1 MAKFVATDITTS
13 LNGSD
18 ISESLAQVEL
28 NITADEVET
37 TSFGTANAGWRTFTG
52 GLKQATVT
60 LQFHQDFGASGV
72 DATLWPLLN
81 TNGTFV
87 IKPTSGTVSA
97 TNPSY
102 EFEALISQYNPI
114 ASSVGD
120 LASFSVTFPIVGEV
134 TRGTSA

>member
-1 MAKFVATDITTS
+1 MAKFVATDITTT

-37 TSFGTANAGWRTFTG
+37 TAFGGDGWRSYTG

-60 LQFHQDFGASGV
+60 LQFHQDFGAGGI

-97 TNPSY
+97 TNPEY
-102 EFEALISQYNPI
+102 EFEALISQYSPI

-120 LASFSVTFPIVGEV
+120 LASFSVTFPIVGAV
-134 TRGTSA
+134 TRATA

>member
-1 MAKFVATDITTS
+1 MAKFVATDVTTT

-28 NITADEVET
+28 NITSDEVET
-37 TSFGTANAGWRTFTG
+37 TSFGTANAGWRTYTG

-60 LQFHQDFGASGV
+60 LQFHQDFGASGI
-72 DATLWPLLN
+72 DSTLWPLLN

-87 IKPTSGTVSA
+87 IKPTSGAASA
-97 TNPSY
+97 TNPEYS
-102 EFEALISQYNPI
+102 FEALISQYSPV

-120 LASFSVTFPIVGEV
+120 LASFSITLPVVGAV
-134 TRGTSA
+134 SRGTGA

>member
-18 ISESLAQVEL
+18 ISDALAQVEL

-37 TSFGTANAGWRTFTG
+37 TSFGGDGFRSYTG

-60 LQFHQDFGASGV
+60 LQFHQDFGSGGIDSV
-72 DATLWPLLN
+72 LFPLLG
-81 TNGTFV
+81 TNGTFI

-102 EFEALISQYNPI
+102 SFLALISQYSPI

-120 LASFSVTFPIVGEV
+120 LASFSVTFPIDGPV
-134 TRGTSA
+134 TRGTGGTA

>member
-1 MAKFVATDITTS
+1 MAKFVATDITTT

-18 ISESLAQVEL
+18 ISDNLAQVEL
-28 NITADEVET
+28 NITADEVEA
-37 TSFGTANAGWRTFTG
+37 SAFGSGWRTYVG

-60 LQFHQDFGASGV
+60 LSFHQDFGAGGI

-81 TNGTFV
+81 TNGTFT

-102 EFEALISQYNPI
+102 SFVALISQYNPI

-120 LASFSVTFPIVGEV
+120 LASFSVTFPVVGEV
-134 TRGTSA
+134 TRGTGA

>member
-1 MAKFVATDITTS
+1 MAKFVATDVTTT

-18 ISESLAQVEL
+18 ISSSLAQVEL

-37 TSFGTANAGWRTFTG
+37 TSFGTANAGWRTYTV

-60 LQFHQDFGASGV
+60 LQFHQDFGAGGIDSV
-72 DATLWPLLN
+72 LWPLLN

-87 IKPTSGTVSA
+87 VKPTSGTVSA

-102 EFEALISQYNPI
+102 AFQALISQYSPI

-120 LASFSVTFPIVGEV
+120 LASFSVTFPVVGAV
-134 TRGTSA
+134 TRATA

>member
-1 MAKFVATDITTS
+1 MAKFVATDITTL

-18 ISESLAQVEL
+18 ISDSLAQVEL

-37 TSFGTANAGWRTFTG
+37 TSFSGNGFRSYTG

-60 LQFHQDFGASGV
+60 LQFHQDFGSGGIDSV
-72 DATLWPLLN
+72 LFPLLG

-87 IKPTSGTVSA
+87 ITPDGSAVSA

-102 EFEALISQYNPI
+102 SFEALVSQYSPI

-120 LASFSVTFPIVGEV
+120 LASFSVTFPIDGAIV
-134 TRGTSA
+134 RGTGA

>member
-1 MAKFVATDITTS
+1 MAKFVATDITTT

-18 ISESLAQVEL
+18 ISASLAQVEL

-52 GLKQATVT
+52 GLKQASVT

-102 EFEALISQYNPI
+102 GFQALISQYNPI

-120 LASFSVTFPIVGEV
+120 LASFSVTFPIVGAV
-134 TRGTSA
+134 TRGTTA